1 MKLLKGDSNIYN
13 ITKISIS
20 NNAVL
25 LNYLYPDKKQSQFQ
39 QKCYATQL
47 FIILRIIRK
56 KFLEHQISILYSYI
70 TKGSCHTED
79 TGLMAAEKKI
89 ALLSQK

>member
-39 QKCYATQL
+39 QNVMQPNCL
-47 FIILRIIRK
+47 
-56 KFLEHQISILYSYI
+56 
-70 TKGSCHTED
+70 
-79 TGLMAAEKKI
+79 
-89 ALLSQK
+89 